1 MFYLPR
7 TTFGQATLL
16 SAGLVGLFLAGTAVS
31 ATQQIAAPKAD
42 RLEIAKTTANPACS
56 GQTWPNINGACL
68 ERISTGDGV
77 LRPVRTITVE
87 RRVDP
92 NTSILMVIPVTEQ
105 ADAR

>member
-7 TTFGQATLL
+7 THFGQATLL

-31 ATQQIAAPKAD
+31 ATQQMAAAKAD
-42 RLEIAKTTANPACS
+42 RLPIVEKADPACS
-56 GQTWPNINGACL
+56 GQTWPNIAGACL
-68 ERISTGDGV
+68 ERISTGDGA